1 VFCVVF
7 VVVIVSLFT
16 SPPTSITNM
25 NPIQKKTHTQ
35 KINKSDDDLNSVFD
49 TDNHTTCSSG
59 KLKS

>member
-1 VFCVVF
+1 MFCVVF
-7 VVVIVSLFT
+7 VVVIVSLLLLHQPQSQT
-16 SPPTSITNM
+16 
-25 NPIQKKTHTQ
+25 IQKKTHTQ